1 MRELMYVKMI
11 NRLSRQ
17 RILMHV
23 LFWLAVTFF
32 FFHVFRRDDDFK
44 TILDNLGFMPGHMF
58 FAYSLNYFIF
68 PRYVLKGKLTSA
80 VICVLVSLLISLLYL
95 RLIDIYLLHYS
106 SFGNNWALWI
116 RHSMARAIVA
126 LFSVGWIAATIKL
139 VKRWYVEKETQQRLE
154 KEKLVVE
161 LQLLKSQLHPHFL
174 FNTLNSLYSL
184 TLERSLQAPQTVLK
198 LSGLLR
204 YILYECNVPQVSLTR
219 EVESITNYIELEK
232 TRFGERLDLSL
243 SFTGDIDNK
252 TIAPLLL
259 LPFVENSIK
268 HGTGEQLDKSW
279 IHLQLHV
286 QGDTLTFRLIN
297 SKEDTQSQSAPAHSP
312 YQNHGLGLQNVQRRL
327 NLLYPGQHTLKLTSQ
342 EDTYQATLTLRLAAG
357 KEANQQSFPDLTPI
371 DHEAQ
376 VSYS

>member
-1 MRELMYVKMI
+1 MYVKMI

-17 RILMHV
+17 RVLMHV

-32 FFHVFRRDDDFK
+32 FFHVFRRDDDFQ
-44 TILDNLGFMPGHMF
+44 TLLNNLGFMPGHMF

-68 PRYVLKGKLTSA
+68 PRYVLKGRIASA
-80 VICVLVSLLISLLYL
+80 VIGILIALLIALLYL

-106 SFGNNWALWI
+106 TYGDQWTLWI

-126 LFSVGWIAATIKL
+126 LFSVGWIAVTIKL
-139 VKRWYVEKETQQRLE
+139 VKRWYGEKEVQQKLE
-154 KEKLVVE
+154 KEKLLVE

-184 TLERSLQAPQTVLK
+184 TLEGSMQAPQTVLK
-198 LSGLLR
+198 LSDLLR
-204 YILYECNVPQVSLTR
+204 YILYECNSAQVSLAK

-232 TRFGERLDLSL
+232 TRFAERLDLSI
-243 SFTGDIDNK
+243 SFTGDIDSK

-268 HGTGEQLDKSW
+268 HGISEQLEKSW

-286 QGDTLTFRLIN
+286 EEDTLTFRLIN
-297 SKEDTQSQSAPAHSP
+297 SQENPQSSDHQT
-312 YQNHGLGLQNVQRRL
+312 HGLGLQNVQRRL
-327 NLLYPGQHTLKLTSQ
+327 NLLYPGQHTLKLTSE
-342 EDTYQATLTLRLAAG
+342 EDTYQVTLTIRLAHP
-357 KEANQQSFPDLTPI
+357 KTQPEPSPNLIPI
-371 DHEAQ
+371 GHETQ